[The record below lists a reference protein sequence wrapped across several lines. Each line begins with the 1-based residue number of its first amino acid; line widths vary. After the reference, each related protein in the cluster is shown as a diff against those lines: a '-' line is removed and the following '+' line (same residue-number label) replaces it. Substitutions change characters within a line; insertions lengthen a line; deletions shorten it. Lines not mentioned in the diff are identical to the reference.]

1 MFGIMTPT
9 GHFFWIETI
18 RQRFAN
24 PAPCRKTC
32 KFAPPAVTFVDIL
45 ATQVMVMCAALLW
58 YRLTSIQFERFFVG
72 EIGVPQTI

>member
-1 MFGIMTPT
+1 MFSTMFGIMTPT

-45 ATQVMVMCAALLW
+45 ATQVMVMCAALL
-58 YRLTSIQFERFFVG
+58 
-72 EIGVPQTI
+72 